1 MTLFA
6 DVTERRVGIAALY
19 SMLSCR
25 DKDPTTASA
34 LTLRTA
40 VLGDPLTFRAAG
52 TALDQVA
59 AHSVAIYI
67 THRLGC
73 NGFPRPWRVS
83 IIYQT
88 YVN

>member
-1 MTLFA
+1 
-6 DVTERRVGIAALY
+6 VGIVSLY

-25 DKDPTTASA
+25 DKRTSVDPITASA

-40 VLGDPLTFRAAG
+40 GLGDLLTVRAAG

-67 THRLGC
+67 THRLSR

-88 YVN
+88 CVN

>member
-6 DVTERRVGIAALY
+6 DVTERRVDIAALY

-40 VLGDPLTFRAAG
+40 VLGDPLTIRAAG
-52 TALDQVA
+52 TALD
-59 AHSVAIYI
+59 
-67 THRLGC
+67 
-73 NGFPRPWRVS
+73 
-83 IIYQT
+83 
-88 YVN
+88 